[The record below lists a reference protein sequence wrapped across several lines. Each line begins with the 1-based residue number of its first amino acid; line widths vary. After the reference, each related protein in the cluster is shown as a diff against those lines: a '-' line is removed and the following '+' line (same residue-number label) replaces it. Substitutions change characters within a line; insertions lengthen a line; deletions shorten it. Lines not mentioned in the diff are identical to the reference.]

1 MNRKEIAAILEEI
14 AVLLEL
20 TGENPFKA
28 RSYENVARQILQC
41 DEDIAELVRE
51 KRLREI
57 KGVGETLDQKITE
70 LVNTGRLEYYEELK
84 AKFPESLFDLFKIP
98 GLGAKRIKIL
108 YEDLGITTLGEL
120 EYACNENRLIA
131 LKGFGP
137 KMQQKV
143 LDGLAFAKRHQN
155 QYLIDTAMQ
164 AARAVLDYL
173 REKDGRWRIEIAGS
187 LRRHK
192 EVVKDVD
199 LLASASDASALMQ
212 HFVKTPATESVTSH
226 GETKSSIVLDSGI
239 AVDLRVVSKKQFP
252 YALAHFTGSK
262 DHNVVMRQRAK
273 ERGLK
278 LNEYGLFKGEDKL
291 IPCEDEAAIFKALD
305 LPFIP
310 PELREDR
317 GEFEAG
323 ALPDLVERED
333 LVGLMHCHSTYSDG
347 KSSLEE
353 MAAAARDAGY
363 AYIGF
368 ADHSQSAAYAGGLT
382 REDVQR
388 QHKEID
394 ALNKKLDGIVILKG
408 IESDIL
414 DDGSLDYDK
423 KTLGCFDF
431 VIASVHSRL
440 NMTESQATKRLL
452 AAIRNPH
459 TAILGHPTG
468 RLLLSRDGYPLDF
481 DAVFDACA
489 EHRVAI
495 EINANPHR
503 LDLDWRN
510 IQKAR
515 ERGIWFCIGPDAHNV
530 EGIEDVA
537 YGLGIARKGWLEKD
551 ALLNCM
557 TAEELLEWLQSKC
570 PARQM
575 AHGRV
580 KCLTD

>member
-14 AVLLEL
+14 AILLEL
-20 TGENPFKA
+20 SGENPFKA

-41 DEDIAELVRE
+41 EEDIAELVRE
-51 KRLREI
+51 ERLRDI
-57 KGVGETLDQKITE
+57 KGVGETLEAKIAE
-70 LVNTGRLEYYEELK
+70 LVNTGRLDYYEKLK

-98 GLGAKRIKIL
+98 GLGAKRIKTL
-108 YEDLGITTLGEL
+108 YEDLSITTLGEL
-120 EYACNENRLIA
+120 EYACTENRLIT

-155 QYLIDTAMQ
+155 QYLISTAME
-164 AARAVLDYL
+164 AARTIRDYL
-173 REKDGRWRIEIAGS
+173 FEKDGNCRIEIAGS

-199 LLASASDASALMQ
+199 LLASARDAPALMR
-212 HFVKTPATESVTSH
+212 HFVQAPGLETVTGS

-239 AVDLRVVSKKQFP
+239 AVDLRVVSEEQFP

-278 LNEYGLFKGEDKL
+278 LNEYGLFKGDDKL

-310 PELREDR
+310 PELREDM
-317 GEFEAG
+317 GEFEVDT
-323 ALPDLVERED
+323 LPSLVEREH

-347 KSSLEE
+347 KNSLEE
-353 MAAAARDAGY
+353 MAVAARESGY

-368 ADHSQSAAYAGGLT
+368 ADHSQSAAYAGGLPP
-382 REDVQR
+382 DVIIQ
-388 QHKEID
+388 QHNEID
-394 ALNKKLDGIVILKG
+394 TLNKKLDDIRILKG

-414 DDGSLDYDK
+414 DDGSLDYNK
-423 KTLGCFDF
+423 KTLDRFDF

-440 NMTESQATKRLL
+440 NMSESQATKRLL
-452 AAIRNPH
+452 AAIGNPY

-510 IQKAR
+510 IRKAR
-515 ERGIWFCIGPDAHNV
+515 ERGIVFCIGPDAHSV

-557 TAEELLEWLQSKC
+557 TTEELLEWLQS
-570 PARQM
+570 R
-575 AHGRV
+575 
-580 KCLTD
+580 

>member
-1 MNRKEIAAILEEI
+1 MNRKEIAAIFEEI

-20 TGENPFKA
+20 SGENPFKA

-41 DEDIAELVRE
+41 EEDIAELARE

-57 KGVGETLDQKITE
+57 KGVGETLEQKITE
-70 LVNTGRLEYYEELK
+70 LVATGRLEYYEDLK

-98 GLGAKRIKIL
+98 GLGAKRIKTL
-108 YEDLGITTLGEL
+108 YEELGITTLGEL
-120 EYACNENRLIA
+120 EYACTENRLIT
-131 LKGFGP
+131 LKGFGS

-155 QYLIDTAMQ
+155 QYLIDTAME
-164 AARAVLDYL
+164 AARTVRDYL
-173 REKDGRWRIEIAGS
+173 REKDSRWRIEIAGS

-212 HFVKTPATESVTSH
+212 HFVETPGTETVTSH
-226 GETKSSIVLDSGI
+226 GDTKSSIVLDSGI
-239 AVDLRVVSKKQFP
+239 AVDLRVVSEKQFP

-273 ERGLK
+273 ERGMK
-278 LNEYGLFKGEDKL
+278 LNEYGLFEKEDKL
-291 IPCEDEAAIFKALD
+291 VPCKDETAIFKALD

-310 PELREDR
+310 PELREDM
-317 GEFEAG
+317 GEFEADT
-323 ALPDLVERED
+323 LPNLVERED
-333 LVGLMHCHSTYSDG
+333 LVGVMHCHSTYSDG
-347 KSSLEE
+347 KNSLEE
-353 MAAAARDAGY
+353 MAGAARDAGY
-363 AYIGF
+363 MYIGF
-368 ADHSQSAAYAGGLT
+368 ADHSQSASYAGGLPP
-382 REDVQR
+382 DVIIQ
-388 QHKEID
+388 QHNEID
-394 ALNKKLDGIVILKG
+394 ALNKKLNGIRILKG

-423 KTLGCFDF
+423 KTLESFDF

-452 AAIRNPH
+452 AAIRNPYA
-459 TAILGHPTG
+459 AILGHPTG

-489 EHRVAI
+489 KHRVAI

-510 IQKAR
+510 IRKAR
-515 ERGIWFCIGPDAHNV
+515 ERGILFCIGPDAHNV

-537 YGLGIARKGWLEKD
+537 HGLGIARKGWLDKD

-557 TAEELLEWLQSKC
+557 TAEELLEWLRS
-570 PARQM
+570 R
-575 AHGRV
+575 
-580 KCLTD
+580 